1 MIDLGSN
8 DTVTKLVNVTFEG
21 SYRETNSPDF
31 TPHGMGHWV
40 TKDGEMILYIINH
53 RRRGDTV
60 DSFIYNPNKK
70 SLKYRKSFEN
80 PLLYNL
86 NNLVLVD
93 LDKFYTTVDHY
104 FKRAGGRIAEE
115 LLRLPLGQILY
126 VDGSGPELE
135 IKAAMDGLKYPNGIA
150 GSNDHRY
157 KSVLLYCR
165 ARNII
170 SGENFHHFCHPL
182 LLLLV
187 KIFVHNFLSII
198 RP

>member
-1 MIDLGSN
+1 MIDLSSSN
-8 DTVTKLVNVTFEG
+8 TATKLVNITFEG

-60 DSFIYNPNKK
+60 DSFIYNPQKK

-93 LDKFYTTVDHY
+93 LDKFYATVDHY
-104 FKRAGGRIAEE
+104 FKAALGRTAEE
-115 LLRLPLGQILY
+115 LLRLSLGKILY
-126 VDGSGPELE
+126 VDGSSAVQELV
-135 IKAAMDGLKYPNGIA
+135 IKVAMDGLKYPNGIA
-150 GSNDHRY
+150 GSNDHR
-157 KSVLLYCR
+157 
-165 ARNII
+165 
-170 SGENFHHFCHPL
+170 
-182 LLLLV
+182 
-187 KIFVHNFLSII
+187 
-198 RP
+198 